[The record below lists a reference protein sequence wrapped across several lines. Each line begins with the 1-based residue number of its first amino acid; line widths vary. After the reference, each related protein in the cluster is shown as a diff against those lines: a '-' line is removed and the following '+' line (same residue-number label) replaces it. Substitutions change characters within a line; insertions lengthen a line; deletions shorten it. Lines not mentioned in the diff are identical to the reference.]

1 MPRPDQDSLRKE
13 IAAAEARLAELDSER
28 THVQNRLEELRN
40 DLASGESPILELP
53 VLDLGRAPGSK
64 LEKVALFRSLFSG
77 RTDVFPKLWRNSRT
91 KKQGYAPACGNEWV
105 HGVCEK
111 PRVKC
116 GECPNQAFL
125 DVTDEVLFDHLQGR
139 HVAGVYPLMED
150 ETCRFL
156 AVDFDKGHWQGDVAA
171 YVETGRRF
179 GLTPAVERSRSGDG
193 AHVWFFFSAPL
204 PASDARKMASYLL
217 TETMAARPGLPM
229 HSYDRFFPNQDT
241 MPRGGFGNLIALPL
255 QYEARKSGNTVF
267 VDARWEPFP
276 EQWEYLAALPRIN
289 PHRVEELAR
298 EASASGKVLGLRD
311 AGAIDKED
319 EVPWLRPTSGPR
331 PEPRIEGPFPRKVK
345 AVLAQQVFVEKADL
359 PPALIDRINRLAAFR
374 NPQFYEKQAMRLS
387 TALTPR
393 IISCAEN
400 LPGHIGLPRG
410 CLSALEEVLRDHDIE
425 PVVDDQRIEGE
436 PLNLQFHG
444 ELTDLQKAAVRA
456 LIEGNIGVFVA
467 PPGSGK
473 TVVGAHLIASRS
485 RSTLVIVHRTQLVDQ
500 WRAQLALFLDLK
512 PDDIGQIGGGR
523 RSVTGAVDVAMIQ
536 SLVRRGDVEDL
547 VANYGHVLVDECHHV
562 PAVSFERVMREV
574 RARYV
579 TGLTATPR
587 RRDGHHPIL
596 EFQLGPIR
604 YSVDAK
610 RQAADRPFPHR
621 LVVRDTG
628 FRIDASSGV
637 PGIQEIYGKITLDA
651 ARNRMIVDDVIRA
664 LEDGRSPILLT
675 ERKNHLEYF
684 AEELRRVA
692 RNLVILQ
699 GGMGKKRRRA
709 AAEMLASIPDTEERV
724 IVATGRFAGEG
735 FDDARLDTLFLTMP
749 VAWRGTLVQYAGRLH
764 RRHHGK
770 TDVRIFDYVDREVP
784 MLRRMFEKRLKGY
797 RAMGYEIAN
806 VSSESD
812 GVREAVVEYD
822 EEALRLLD
830 ADLF

>member
-1 MPRPDQDSLRKE
+1 
-13 IAAAEARLAELDSER
+13 
-28 THVQNRLEELRN
+28 
-40 DLASGESPILELP
+40 
-53 VLDLGRAPGSK
+53 
-64 LEKVALFRSLFSG
+64 
-77 RTDVFPKLWRNSRT
+77 
-91 KKQGYAPACGNEWV
+91 
-105 HGVCEK
+105 
-111 PRVKC
+111 
-116 GECPNQAFL
+116 
-125 DVTDEVLFDHLQGR
+125 
-139 HVAGVYPLMED
+139 
-150 ETCRFL
+150 
-156 AVDFDKGHWQGDVAA
+156 
-171 YVETGRRF
+171 
-179 GLTPAVERSRSGDG
+179 
-193 AHVWFFFSAPL
+193 
-204 PASDARKMASYLL
+204 MASYLL

-276 EQWEYLAALPRIN
+276 EQWEYLAALPRID

-298 EASASGKVLGLRD
+298 EASASGKVLGVRD

-319 EVPWLRPTSGPR
+319 EVPWLRPPSGSR
-331 PEPRIEGPFPRKVK
+331 AEPRIEGPFPHKVK
-345 AVLAQQVFVEKADL
+345 AVLAQQLFVEKADL
-359 PPALIDRINRLAAFR
+359 PPTLIDRINRLAAFR

-425 PVVDDQRIEGE
+425 PVVDDQRTEGE

-473 TVVGAHLIASRS
+473 TVVGAHLIASRG

-512 PDDIGQIGGGR
+512 QEDIGQIGGGR
-523 RSVTGAVDVAMIQ
+523 RRVTGAVDVAMIQ

-651 ARNRMIVDDVIRA
+651 ARNRMIVDDVLRA
-664 LEDGRSPILLT
+664 LEEGRSPILLT
-675 ERKNHLEYF
+675 ERKNHLEF
-684 AEELRRVA
+684 LAEELRRVV

-724 IVATGRFAGEG
+724 ILATGRFVGEG

-770 TDVRIFDYVDREVP
+770 TDVSHLR
-784 MLRRMFEKRLKGY
+784 LRRPGGAYAPAACSRS
-797 RAMGYEIAN
+797 A
-806 VSSESD
+806 
-812 GVREAVVEYD
+812 
-822 EEALRLLD
+822 
-830 ADLF
+830 